1 MQQAVTETPDL
12 NEAPPLLAS
21 SPPAK
26 SRGICQVQKLLPG
39 LPAGRQAGHT
49 EALRG

>member
-1 MQQAVTETPDL
+1 MQEAVSETSDL

-21 SPPAK
+21 SPPVK

-39 LPAGRQAGHT
+39 PPAGRQAGRSH
-49 EALRG
+49 